1 MSEQKVEGGNS
12 MTRCAATVNYAYPIP
27 LSGVVQNYAW
37 GKPGDVSLVSRYA
50 GMNDASKP
58 FAELWFGTHPKGPT
72 TGIFDGSSRV
82 LRDVVTE
89 NPREVLGA
97 DVVNKF
103 GNELPFLF
111 KVLSINEALSIQ
123 SHPSKKT
130 NPWAGQRD
138 IPLAFK
144 DNHAGYLRW
153 KDPQNYPDDNHKPE
167 IAVALTTLSLLH
179 GFKPVDKLLAS
190 LSATPEMIA
199 LVGSER
205 VQALAQAHDASA
217 QAAAV
222 KEIYR
227 AVVESTPEQRA
238 THMGA
243 FHGRLTAGDTPL
255 TWERAHLEK
264 MFATY
269 GAADVGIP
277 TSLLMNW
284 VQVAPGNAV
293 YMGPNELHAYL
304 AGDII
309 ECMAASDNVVRA
321 GLTPKF
327 QDKEELLAMVDVT
340 PAPTV
345 IVTPEPIP
353 GSKISSLYRTPAPEF
368 QVIAVQGENASP
380 EIFATPSVTFVL
392 CTSGSLAIESS
403 GGAMTLQEGQLALI
417 PAQADQFA
425 LTCKGG
431 KGFVVSV
438 PTN

>member
-1 MSEQKVEGGNS
+1 MSGQHVQEGNE
-12 MTRCAATVNYAYPIP
+12 MTRAATTAIPTAPVP

-37 GKPGDVSLVSRYA
+37 GKPGNVSLVSRYA
-50 GMNDASKP
+50 GVQDPSKP

-72 TGIFDGSSRV
+72 TGLFNGASRV
-82 LRDVVTE
+82 LRDVVVQ

-97 DVVNKF
+97 GVVDTF

-123 SHPSKKT
+123 SHPSKGS
-130 NPWAGQRD
+130 NPWSGKRD

-144 DNHAGYLRW
+144 DNHAGYLHW
-153 KDPQNYPDDNHKPE
+153 KDPKNYPDDNHKPE

-179 GFKPVDKLLAS
+179 GFKPVDVLLAA
-190 LSATPEMIA
+190 LSNTPEMVA
-199 LVGSER
+199 LVGNER
-205 VQALAQAHDASA
+205 VQKLAQATDASS

-227 AVVESTPEQRA
+227 AVVESTPEQREA
-238 THMGA
+238 NMAA
-243 FHGRLTAGDTPL
+243 FRSRLVAGGTNL

-269 GAADVGIP
+269 GDSDVGIP

-284 VQVAPGNAV
+284 TQVAPGDAV

-304 AGDII
+304 EGDII

-327 QDKEELLAMVDVT
+327 QDTEELLAMVDVT
-340 PAPTV
+340 PAATV
-345 IVTPEPIP
+345 IVTPEPVQ

-368 QVIAVQGENASP
+368 QVIAVQGESAEP
-380 EIFATPSVTFVL
+380 ETFKTPTVAFVL
-392 CTSGSLAIESS
+392 CTSGSLVVETS
-403 GGAMTLQEGQLALI
+403 GGVMTVQEGQLAMI
-417 PAQADQFA
+417 PAHANQFA
-425 LTCKGG
+425 LSCNGG
-431 KGFVVSV
+431 KGFIISV
-438 PTN
+438 PTI